1 MEAIASNWPGLLL
14 AFLSFSVAFLGFRSA
29 QAKTLKDDISGVEQR
44 SEAGLRHLEEKM
56 GLLVKASLETEAKSR
71 HDLANKCATD
81 LARIEMTIRQ
91 LDRDA
96 ARKEEMHA
104 VERRLGESLA
114 KFEAKLDRLS
124 DGLAKVAAFDGNVRG
139 LSDKMTWLAERIDSL
154 EVRAKR
160 TD

>member
-1 MEAIASNWPGLLL
+1 MDAFSNWPALVI
-14 AFLSFSVAFLGFRSA
+14 AFASLSVAFLGFRAA
-29 QAKTLKDDISGVEQR
+29 QSKSLKDDISGVEQR

-56 GLLVKASLETEAKSR
+56 TLLVQGALEREAKSR
-71 HDLANKCATD
+71 HDLANKVQAD
-81 LARIEMTIRQ
+81 QARMEMLIRQ

-114 KFEAKLDRLS
+114 KFEAKLDRLG
-124 DGLAKVAAFDGNVRG
+124 DGLSKMAAFDGNVRG
-139 LSDKMTWLAERIDSL
+139 LSDKMTWLAERIESL

-160 TD
+160 AD